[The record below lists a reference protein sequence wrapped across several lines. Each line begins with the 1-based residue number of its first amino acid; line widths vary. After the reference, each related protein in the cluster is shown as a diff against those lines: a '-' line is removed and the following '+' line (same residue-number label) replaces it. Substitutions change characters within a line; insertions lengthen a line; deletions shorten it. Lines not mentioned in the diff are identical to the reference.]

1 MEFKVQISDMLLPK
15 PGPYLDPCWSW
26 ENSIIWPA
34 ISRSCKLGYRLFRK
48 SSKSLLLP
56 EGMTSDIPYL
66 SRDEENRVLLGLKRL
81 EALLALRYLASAPG
95 AAEMY
100 LPLPF
105 VSPPVGYRT
114 EKPESM
120 FMGTSFKRKKHP
132 SCPPPQA
139 CMISLLPCHCLRSDN
154 STTTVT
160 FIRPT
165 YQSGRKHLH
174 KD

>member
-1 MEFKVQISDMLLPK
+1 MPSPHLE
-15 PGPYLDPCWSW
+15 PCWSW
-26 ENSIIWPA
+26 ENSIMCPA
-34 ISRSCKLGYRLFRK
+34 ISRNCKLGYRLFRK

-56 EGMTSDIPYL
+56 EGMTSDIPY
-66 SRDEENRVLLGLKRL
+66 RKREEEKRVLLGLKRL

-114 EKPESM
+114 GELKTHSHFVQEK
-120 FMGTSFKRKKHP
+120 KKHP
-132 SCPPPQA
+132 IHEILYHLWFLFKSVA
-139 CMISLLPCHCLRSDN
+139 FVLRLNSISAMI
-154 STTTVT
+154 

-165 YQSGRKHLH
+165 HQVGRKLLH
-174 KD
+174 KNWEESAIKHW

>member
-1 MEFKVQISDMLLPK
+1 MPTWGKEPKALRFQLLQVPK
-15 PGPYLDPCWSW
+15 PIPHLDPCWSW
-26 ENSIIWPA
+26 ENSIICPA

-56 EGMTSDIPYL
+56 EGMTSDIPY
-66 SRDEENRVLLGLKRL
+66 RKREEEKRVLLGLKRL

-114 EKPESM
+114 EGLKTILVEHHSKEEKSLQYM
-120 FMGTSFKRKKHP
+120 K
-132 SCPPPQA
+132 A
-139 CMISLLPCHCLRSDN
+139 CVASSLISSILLLLC
-154 STTTVT
+154 
-160 FIRPT
+160 
-165 YQSGRKHLH
+165 
-174 KD
+174 